1 MKDKTIFTGK
11 GISFNYP
18 AQWEKINGTDPV
30 LIVVKDNEND
40 IIVGVSLDNYVSMN
54 IKDLDSVIKEEKDS
68 IRVFEQKILSE
79 RELVVDGRRAYEII
93 VESPSLEK
101 NVITIYLE
109 KQPGFYYTI
118 RRQSRLNAIDV
129 GLDHFYQLV
138 NSFQLI
144 S

>member
-1 MKDKTIFTGK
+1 MNDKTIFTGK
-11 GISFNYP
+11 GISFSYP

-30 LIVVKDNEND
+30 LIVVKDNEKD
-40 IIVGVSLDNYVSMN
+40 IVVGVSLDNYVSMN
-54 IKDLDSVIKEEKDS
+54 INDLDSVIKQEKDH

-79 RELVVDGRRAYEII
+79 RELVVAGRRAYEIR

-101 NVITIYLE
+101 DVITIYLE
-109 KQPGFYYTI
+109 RQPGFYYTI
-118 RRQSRLNAIDV
+118 RRQSPLKAVDED
-129 GLDHFYQLV
+129 LDHFYQLV